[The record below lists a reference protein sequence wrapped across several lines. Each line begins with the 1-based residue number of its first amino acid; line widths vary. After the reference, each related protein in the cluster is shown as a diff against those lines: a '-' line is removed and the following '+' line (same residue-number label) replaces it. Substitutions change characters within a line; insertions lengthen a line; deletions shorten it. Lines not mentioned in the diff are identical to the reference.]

1 MAFTRQYIRNL
12 AKESGIELPKEME
25 ESLIAEHISARD
37 TYAEEKVQ
45 AAMKENPAPKP
56 EDTDAYKTL
65 KKQFEDYQAEVTA
78 KETRAAKESAYRTLL
93 AEAGIDPKRIDTVI
107 RAEKAGFDGLKLNKD
122 GKFDN
127 AAEIA
132 KSIKTDWADFIT
144 TTETTGVNTAKPPVP
159 NKKTYTTE
167 DISKMSA
174 AEINKN
180 WDSIKASLEGEL

>member
-25 ESLIAEHISARD
+25 EALIAEHISARD

-56 EDTDAYKTL
+56 EDTDAYKAL
-65 KKQFEDYQAEVTA
+65 KKQFEDYQAEITA
-78 KETRAAKESAYRTLL
+78 KETRAAKESAYRTIL

-107 RAEKAGFDGLKLNKD
+107 RAERAGFDGLKLNKD

-127 AAEIA
+127 ADEIA

-159 NKKTYTTE
+159 NKKTYTSE

-174 AEINKN
+174 AEI
-180 WDSIKASLEGEL
+180 DSIKASLEGEL